1 MINIFLWSC
10 LLLTFLMPYYSENLS
25 KFVVLNKILSD
36 MGKNKLK
43 KFKELESLEGVYQ
56 FPFAVMSDDI
66 CPLRGK
72 WRQEV
77 FHNDNPIVIELG
89 CGKGEYTVGL
99 AQRFPDKNFIGID
112 IKGARMWTGAK
123 LRCALNLKNAAFLR
137 TNIELLD
144 RFFDDSEVDEIWI
157 TFPDP
162 QMKRVRKRLTATNF
176 LNLYSKVL
184 KDGGTVHLKTDSPF
198 LYTYTHIMAE
208 HNSIETIADTTDLY
222 GNPECVGDADI
233 LNIKTFYE
241 QQWLSRGLTIKYIAF
256 PLSHSLQLEEP
267 DVDIEQ
273 DTYRSFSR
281 GELQNPEICNPKV
294 TFNN

>member
-1 MINIFLWSC
+1 
-10 LLLTFLMPYYSENLS
+10 
-25 KFVVLNKILSD
+25 

-43 KFKELESLEGVYQ
+43 KFKEMETLEGVYQ
-56 FPFAVMSDDI
+56 YPFKVMSDDV

-72 WRQEV
+72 WREEV
-77 FHNDNPIVIELG
+77 FHNENPIVLELG
-89 CGKGEYTVGL
+89 CGKGEYTIGL
-99 AQRFPDKNFIGID
+99 AQRFPGKNFIGID

-123 LRCALNLKNAAFLR
+123 QRCELGLTNAAFLR

-144 RFFDDSEVDEIWI
+144 RFFLAGEVDEIWI

-176 LNLYSKVL
+176 MHLYSKIL
-184 KDGGTVHLKTDSPF
+184 RPEGIIHLKTDSPF

-208 HNSIETIADTTDLY
+208 HNGLKTIADTTDLY
-222 GNPECVGDADI
+222 GNPDVVGERDI

-256 PLSHSLQLEEP
+256 PLPQPLELAEP
-267 DVDIEQ
+267 DVEIEP

-281 GELQNPEICNPKV
+281 GELQCPELCNPKV
-294 TFNN
+294 TYKNV